1 MLEHL
6 AKPQGGRKLPVDDR
20 FPQLVIIDTQLFRDH
35 QVYILNA
42 PPLQARGASL
52 YQFYPLAEFGI
63 GKPRRVAIID
73 LPGRVGTSGQKKPTV
88 AALVDL
94 AAHWRSAQTSLSMR

>member
-73 LPGRVGTSGQKKPTV
+73 LPGRLEPPVRKSQP
-88 AALVDL
+88 
-94 AAHWRSAQTSLSMR
+94 SQPS